1 MASAT
6 PSASTR
12 PKPGRCP
19 RYFGRGRDVTFYVW
33 TSEQHTHYATR
44 VVRTTV
50 RDATYV
56 LDGILDNQTEL
67 PIEKHTTDTAGY
79 SDIIFALFDLL
90 GLQFAPRLA
99 GLPDTRL
106 DGK

>member
-1 MASAT
+1 
-6 PSASTR
+6 
-12 PKPGRCP
+12 
-19 RYFGRGRDVTFYVW
+19 
-33 TSEQHTHYATR
+33 

-99 GLPDTRL
+99 GLPDRRL
-106 DGK
+106 FAPGPVADTPAGRLLAHPLTSTSSATAGTSSSAAQPR